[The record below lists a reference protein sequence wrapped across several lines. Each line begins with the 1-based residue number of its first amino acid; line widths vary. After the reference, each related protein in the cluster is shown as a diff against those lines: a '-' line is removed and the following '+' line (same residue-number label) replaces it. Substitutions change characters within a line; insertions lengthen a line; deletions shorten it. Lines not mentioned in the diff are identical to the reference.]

1 VGPPAETILDRVFLE
16 VAGVDEPSLLREDLN
31 RSRDLSEDRAVLK
44 KFFFKEVLRPDVES
58 FSVLNNAAKYAP

>member
-1 VGPPAETILDRVFLE
+1 MDRVFLE

-44 KFFFKEVLRPDVES
+44 KFFSK
-58 FSVLNNAAKYAP
+58 KYFGQTSSRFQS